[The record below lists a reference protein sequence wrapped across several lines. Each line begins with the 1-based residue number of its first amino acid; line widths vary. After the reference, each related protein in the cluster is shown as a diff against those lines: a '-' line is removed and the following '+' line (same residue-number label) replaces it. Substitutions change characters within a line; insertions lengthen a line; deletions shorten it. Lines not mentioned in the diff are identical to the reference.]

1 MKRLFLALM
10 AVAAIALTGCKD
22 RIDEPS
28 SPSQTDGTKITAL
41 RSYTEKSPNPIGD
54 VNNLKLAKSEE
65 TLKSLRHVSKK
76 RLFYMDYLAD
86 FPMDQLWKTGGQRY
100 TYDKEL
106 KGELKYLNDYLDIL
120 YKEHPEPKPMDDP
133 LTACSSFIC
142 HNEKNELLFCHNMDG
157 AGGSIIAVYQ
167 KPMAGKYGFVALS
180 NTIYNCIRFAPEFV
194 ETGRLMDGT
203 SDLSILL
210 TQHMAHLGGMNDQG
224 LCYCMLQLPPL
235 ASTEMSDPNHTMPE
249 LTNEDKK
256 GEGALPQLVNSSMY
270 YMLLTQ
276 CATVKDVETALR
288 TKYDYTQLN
297 HIMNG
302 HFLIADATGDFA
314 VFEYWGDT
322 LYVMRSQDRQKILPL
337 TPHVIPY
344 EFNCME
350 NYYCNPKA
358 TATYITDPW
367 QFGFSAK
374 VRAGQMMRAYKPIM
388 SEFQALKCLQEGTYT
403 MEYPDNKTNYS
414 AVYNLAKRTVL
425 FNVHND
431 MSEAFT
437 IDLNKDLNEIGDYG
451 TPQPPK
457 PQGRDTIPY

>member
-1 MKRLFLALM
+1 MKKLFLALITT
-10 AVAAIALTGCKD
+10 AAIAAIALTGCKN
-22 RIDEPS
+22 DEPQV
-28 SPSQTDGTKITAL
+28 PDITDGTKITEL
-41 RSYTEKSPNPIGD
+41 RSYTEKSPNPI
-54 VNNLKLAKSEE
+54 NATNLKLANSEE
-65 TLKSLRHVSKK
+65 TLKSLRHVSKN
-76 RLFYMDYLAD
+76 RLFYMDYLTD
-86 FPMDQLWKTGGQRY
+86 FPMDKLWKTGEDRY
-100 TYDKEL
+100 KYDSAMT
-106 KGELKYLNDYLDIL
+106 GELKYLNDYLGML
-120 YKEHPEPKPMDDP
+120 FHNYPEPRVMDDP

-142 HNEKNELLFCHNMDG
+142 HNEKGELLFCHNMDG
-157 AGGSIIAVYQ
+157 AGGSIVAVYQ
-167 KPMAGKYGFVALS
+167 KPMGGKYGFVALS
-180 NTIYNCIRFAPEFV
+180 NTIYNVFRFAPEYI
-194 ETGRLMDGT
+194 ETGALMDGK
-203 SDLSILL
+203 SDLYILL

-235 ASTEMSDPNHTMPE
+235 IHSEVSDPNHTMPP
-249 LTNEDKK
+249 LSAQDKK
-256 GEGALPQLVNSSMY
+256 GDKSLPQLINSSMY

-297 HIMNG
+297 NVMNG

-322 LYVMRSQDRQKILPL
+322 LYVLRSADRQKILPL
-337 TPHVIPY
+337 TPHVLPF

-367 QFGFSAK
+367 QYGFSAK
-374 VRAGQMMRAYKPIM
+374 VRVGHMMNAYKPVM
-388 SEFQALKCLQEGTYT
+388 SEFQALKCLQEGYYT

-414 AVYNLAKRTVL
+414 AVYNLAQRTCI

-437 IDLNKDLNEIGDYG
+437 IDLKKDL
-451 TPQPPK
+451 Q
-457 PQGRDTIPY
+457 

>member
-1 MKRLFLALM
+1 M
-10 AVAAIALTGCKD
+10 AVAAIALTGCKP
-22 RIDEPS
+22 DEPVVA
-28 SPSQTDGTKITAL
+28 PSTTEGTKITEL
-41 RSYTEKSPNPIGD
+41 RSYTEKSPNPID
-54 VNNLKLAKSEE
+54 SDNYKLAKSIE
-65 TLKSLRHVSKK
+65 TLNSLRHVSKN

-86 FPMDQLWKTGGQRY
+86 FPMDQLWKTGDNRY
-100 TYDKEL
+100 KYDSTL
-106 KGELKYLNDYLDIL
+106 SGELKFLNDYLDL
-120 YKEHPEPKPMDDP
+120 LFYEHPEPRVMDDP

-157 AGGSIIAVYQ
+157 AGGSIVAVFQ
-167 KPMAGKYGFVALS
+167 KPMSGKYGFVALS
-180 NTIYNCIRFAPEFV
+180 NTIYNSYRFAPEYM
-194 ETGRLMDGT
+194 ETGRLMDGV

-235 ASTEMSDPNHTMPE
+235 VHSEVSDPKNTMPNV
-249 LTNEDKK
+249 TAQNKK
-256 GEGALPQLVNSSMY
+256 GDESLPQLTNASMY

-288 TKYDYTQLN
+288 TKYDFTQLN
-297 HIMNG
+297 NVMNG

-314 VFEYWGDT
+314 VFEYWNDT
-322 LYVMRSQDRQKILPL
+322 LYVLRSEDRNSILPL
-337 TPHVIPY
+337 TPHVIPF

-350 NYYCNPKA
+350 NYYCNPIA
-358 TATYITDPW
+358 TATYIYDPW
-367 QFGFSAK
+367 QYGFSAK
-374 VRAGQMMRAYKPIM
+374 VRVGHMMNAYKPIM

-414 AVYNLAKRTVL
+414 AVYNPVQRTVL

-437 IDLNKDLNEIGDYG
+437 IDLKKDL
-451 TPQPPK
+451 
-457 PQGRDTIPY
+457 

>member
-1 MKRLFLALM
+1 MKMRKLFLAFM
-10 AVAAIALTGCKD
+10 AIAAITLIGCKKE
-22 RIDEPS
+22 DEP
-28 SPSQTDGTKITAL
+28 TIIEGTKVTEL
-41 RSYTEKSPNPIGD
+41 RSYTEKSPNPI
-54 VNNLKLAKSEE
+54 NAQNCKLAKSKE
-65 TLKSLRHVSKK
+65 TLESLRHVSKNC
-76 RLFYMDYLAD
+76 LFYMDYLAD
-86 FPMDQLWKTGGQRY
+86 FPMDQLWKTGSARY
-100 TYDKEL
+100 TYSPDL
-106 KGELKYLNDYLDIL
+106 KGELTYLNDYLDLL
-120 YKEHPEPKPMDDP
+120 YYEHPTPRVMDDP

-142 HNEKNELLFCHNMDG
+142 HNEKGEILFCHNMDG

-167 KPMAGKYGFVALS
+167 KPMGNKYGFVALS
-180 NTIYNCIRFAPEFV
+180 NTIYNTYRFAPEYI
-194 ETGRLMDGT
+194 EMGRLMDGH

-235 ASTEMSDPNHTMPE
+235 IHSETSDPNNTMPK
-249 LTNEDKK
+249 LTAEDKK
-256 GEGALPQLVNSSMY
+256 GEGALPQLINSSMY

-297 HIMNG
+297 NVMNG

-322 LYVMRSQDRQKILPL
+322 LYVLRSEDRQKILPL
-337 TPHVIPY
+337 TPHVIPF
-344 EFNCME
+344 EFNSME

-367 QFGFSAK
+367 QYGFSAK
-374 VRAGQMMRAYKPIM
+374 VRVGKMMDAYKPVM
-388 SEFQALKCLQEGTYT
+388 DEFQALKCLQVGTYT

-414 AVYNLAKRTVL
+414 AVYNPAKRTVL
-425 FNVHND
+425 FNIHND

-437 IDLNKDLNEIGDYG
+437 IDLKKDL
-451 TPQPPK
+451 
-457 PQGRDTIPY
+457 